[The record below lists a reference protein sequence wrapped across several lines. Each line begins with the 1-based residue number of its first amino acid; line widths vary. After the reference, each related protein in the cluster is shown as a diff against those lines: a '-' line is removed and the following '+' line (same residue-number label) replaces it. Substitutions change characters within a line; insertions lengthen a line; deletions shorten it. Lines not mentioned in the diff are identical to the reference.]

1 MPYIPDAY
9 DAHCAYEEER
19 DAWLKRQPQCC
30 ECEKHIQDEK
40 LFVINDCIICNS
52 CLHEHY
58 EKDTEDFVA

>member
-9 DAHCAYEEER
+9 DAHRRYEDER
-19 DAWLKRQPQCC
+19 EDWLSRQPQCC

-52 CLHEHY
+52 CLHENY
-58 EKDTEDFVA
+58 EKDTEYYAS